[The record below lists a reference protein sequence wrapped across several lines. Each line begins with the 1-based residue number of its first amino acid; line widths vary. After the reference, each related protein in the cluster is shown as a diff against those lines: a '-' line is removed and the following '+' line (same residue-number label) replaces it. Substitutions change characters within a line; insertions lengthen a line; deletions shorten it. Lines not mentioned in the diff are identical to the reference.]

1 MEEKINNQKIF
12 SYVPSVI
19 IKIILESSTTDK
31 DVFCDNID
39 PLKKVTSSKSI
50 IRYNNKFSRYNSI
63 YINQGVFPME
73 TVLQSSLVMSIRLRG
88 FQKLIST
95 LVIKDPKNH
104 KEKIISEY
112 ISIITPRILLK
123 LSGIISE
130 NGGEIVKYN
139 DFELTAIWVNYKNNN
154 KTSLYNAKLGI
165 ICAVEIMKKVNKS
178 EISRGVKL
186 EVSIGMDIGD
196 VSCVFFGGERKRSE
210 FVFLG
215 DALEQAQLCLQ
226 NCIRDEIVIG
236 KELNT
241 LLRKGGEIT
250 TIGIDEDNRFYSLI
264 GYSETKLK
272 DFSKLKGLKLNNNII
287 FMNKSIY
294 ENLSKK
300 IHILSSILPQK
311 LIRYLDLGIESNL
324 QEINV
329 ITIVTILIYFDPEV
343 EDYLS
348 YIQNIIFDI
357 QKATYITFGTLLHI
371 SKIENGYL
379 VRCVWGMEPGSFI
392 DDTARAIAS
401 SSIIGS
407 LTKFYKI
414 KIGIGI
420 STGSCFSGLITLQ
433 GNKKY
438 FTLFGKKVN
447 LSRLLANEAFK
458 NVLGDENKPK
468 YLIFCD
474 KMTKKRSQKWY
485 RHVFVSQFRINI
497 NKRDNVYQ
505 SRDDFYYG
513 SKNEKLSDIE
523 ENGQA
528 NLSDLEKNNKKYT
541 IKRNKKSKKRKS
553 IFKKILKKSKVDNDE
568 FRLLKTPEKEYKLIN
583 EIYTPI
589 EEEEYFIPNYY
600 DPFPLIRTHLK
611 NSFNPKNSLYFINL
625 LKATNSDN
633 IYESKTKYRNHT
645 MAPYSIHKAQSEVK
659 MMKKLKDSQTIFG
672 HSKEIQRFLNIINEA
687 CSKCRRQFFLVRGPM
702 GVGKT
707 LFVRKCLNNFIGL
720 NDYLSKNYYTGDQ
733 FLFSNAMNP
742 FTSTLP
748 YNTINFILRDIFL
761 NIKKIEKI
769 RELCKISEELQF
781 NNEDLN
787 NASFILSIG
796 KNDIDL
802 QIEFDRFKTINTL
815 DFQILRK
822 TKKKR
827 VRAKGGRHESLKT
840 RLFSVVGMIEGPYNF
855 NNCPK
860 LNEFFFRMIKLYK
873 KYLNSNKEY
882 GYFKYN
888 SYSGIGKRSKSK
900 DKNKNKNKN
909 FMKKMPLIFVLDDID
924 QSNKFSIDFIQYLYN
939 NDDKELKPFII
950 ILIEQIPLN
959 ENYRPL
965 THRIFEN
972 FLLSF
977 SDCDCQHAHED
988 KIVCF
993 EIKPLMDKSI
1003 LEKLIIYNYKEAVMN
1018 TYKTNLQK
1026 VDDKI
1031 LEFLLIKTFHG
1042 IPFLVLSLFES
1053 LIKSEKFIQ
1062 ILSGE
1067 IIITSGLMDDINI
1080 FDWSDILL
1088 PYIYEKMAMMAINN
1102 TLAFKEKLL
1111 LEYASVIGT
1120 VFDIKTL
1127 DKLNPIKNFVK
1138 MKDLERILLKI
1149 NNEYFI
1155 EIFTDEVESQKN
1167 KAQNLICQITFP
1179 LMREVLHQ
1187 QFPMEKRSTLH
1198 MQIAKILSTTKKN
1211 IFFSNENELK
1221 ILKRH
1226 LLYSEMNIISEIES
1240 KEIRTL
1246 QDILQN
1252 KKVLNY
1258 NNLKLYIV
1266 KKICSKFYS
1275 NYNGSLMEGNLE
1287 MCLNNKWLKVSY
1299 FIKGSQIYISL
1310 KNPKKVVS
1318 DFIKIIPIKDIYKNG
1333 IITKDSSKLKNNNLL
1348 TIYVSKE
1355 TKPMNPKITKKFLFS
1370 SEKREEICKLDI
1382 TINFMR
1388 VKVSYDK
1395 YVNNF
1400 GISRF
1405 PLYKTKWYLKKS
1417 LMYYSHYEQ
1426 QGISINSMNSIMTVN
1441 KYFQDPYNSDKLF
1454 NKSKLIKKSFNL
1466 IIQSTLGIFLGKIQE
1481 KLNIKMNNLYSETN
1495 EEEYS
1500 RSNSSNLVKFIH
1512 YIYLYFFTTP
1522 KHVKNSIDN
1531 FAANS
1536 ASEIEISNKPTKR
1549 QSQISFRNSFII
1561 MNPYFSIKDKNNE
1574 TNYKKNKSF
1583 KSCLK
1588 KKLNTEKSVEKNKN
1602 DKNNN
1607 SKNKKASSFKKIRKS
1622 KSQAYDE
1629 DMNNEKND
1637 KGEDKINM
1645 SSQNYINII
1654 MKNKNRKKK
1663 LSLFA
1668 PDILRRSLKRF
1679 KTNKHN
1685 TNINRESLLLQS
1697 KNKLNLIIEKNF
1709 ENNNKKNYFSSNS
1722 DNKFAKVEKINQNVE
1737 NDDDDIV
1744 ISDLDFDDD
1753 DDIPNLH
1760 INSIVQSFDSSK
1772 VLNSEEDKETNYIS
1786 NKNDNVNNRDKK
1798 IFKIPNILNLKKYA
1812 NIHDNND
1819 NENEQMTYR
1828 EKNKINIFN
1837 PRQSLFKSENNN
1849 KNNYLNTSREY
1860 PNNKNG
1866 ENGKINLYKE
1876 NKNKKYEEMAI
1887 HAGLTH
1893 KKKNKLP
1900 GDFVPRI
1907 KENGE
1912 MTQHVQLIPS
1922 FEIENKIRI
1931 HTLENSFNKSF
1942 NDEFNKSNIFKT
1954 ASILDNPK
1962 YSYIEDNHNNVKVH
1976 KSNLLKVVK
1985 AKDRNKK

>member
-1 MEEKINNQKIF
+1 
-12 SYVPSVI
+12 
-19 IKIILESSTTDK
+19 
-31 DVFCDNID
+31 
-39 PLKKVTSSKSI
+39 
-50 IRYNNKFSRYNSI
+50 
-63 YINQGVFPME
+63 
-73 TVLQSSLVMSIRLRG
+73 
-88 FQKLIST
+88 
-95 LVIKDPKNH
+95 
-104 KEKIISEY
+104 
-112 ISIITPRILLK
+112 
-123 LSGIISE
+123 
-130 NGGEIVKYN
+130 
-139 DFELTAIWVNYKNNN
+139 
-154 KTSLYNAKLGI
+154 
-165 ICAVEIMKKVNKS
+165 
-178 EISRGVKL
+178 
-186 EVSIGMDIGD
+186 
-196 VSCVFFGGERKRSE
+196 
-210 FVFLG
+210 
-215 DALEQAQLCLQ
+215 
-226 NCIRDEIVIG
+226 
-236 KELNT
+236 
-241 LLRKGGEIT
+241 
-250 TIGIDEDNRFYSLI
+250 
-264 GYSETKLK
+264 
-272 DFSKLKGLKLNNNII
+272 
-287 FMNKSIY
+287 
-294 ENLSKK
+294 
-300 IHILSSILPQK
+300 
-311 LIRYLDLGIESNL
+311 
-324 QEINV
+324 
-329 ITIVTILIYFDPEV
+329 
-343 EDYLS
+343 
-348 YIQNIIFDI
+348 
-357 QKATYITFGTLLHI
+357 
-371 SKIENGYL
+371 
-379 VRCVWGMEPGSFI
+379 
-392 DDTARAIAS
+392 
-401 SSIIGS
+401 
-407 LTKFYKI
+407 
-414 KIGIGI
+414 
-420 STGSCFSGLITLQ
+420 
-433 GNKKY
+433 
-438 FTLFGKKVN
+438 
-447 LSRLLANEAFK
+447 
-458 NVLGDENKPK
+458 
-468 YLIFCD
+468 
-474 KMTKKRSQKWY
+474 
-485 RHVFVSQFRINI
+485 
-497 NKRDNVYQ
+497 
-505 SRDDFYYG
+505 
-513 SKNEKLSDIE
+513 
-523 ENGQA
+523 
-528 NLSDLEKNNKKYT
+528 
-541 IKRNKKSKKRKS
+541 
-553 IFKKILKKSKVDNDE
+553 
-568 FRLLKTPEKEYKLIN
+568 
-583 EIYTPI
+583 
-589 EEEEYFIPNYY
+589 
-600 DPFPLIRTHLK
+600 
-611 NSFNPKNSLYFINL
+611 
-625 LKATNSDN
+625 
-633 IYESKTKYRNHT
+633 
-645 MAPYSIHKAQSEVK
+645 
-659 MMKKLKDSQTIFG
+659 
-672 HSKEIQRFLNIINEA
+672 
-687 CSKCRRQFFLVRGPM
+687 
-702 GVGKT
+702 
-707 LFVRKCLNNFIGL
+707 
-720 NDYLSKNYYTGDQ
+720 
-733 FLFSNAMNP
+733 
-742 FTSTLP
+742 
-748 YNTINFILRDIFL
+748 
-761 NIKKIEKI
+761 
-769 RELCKISEELQF
+769 
-781 NNEDLN
+781 
-787 NASFILSIG
+787 
-796 KNDIDL
+796 
-802 QIEFDRFKTINTL
+802 
-815 DFQILRK
+815 
-822 TKKKR
+822 
-827 VRAKGGRHESLKT
+827 
-840 RLFSVVGMIEGPYNF
+840 
-855 NNCPK
+855 
-860 LNEFFFRMIKLYK
+860 
-873 KYLNSNKEY
+873 
-882 GYFKYN
+882 
-888 SYSGIGKRSKSK
+888 
-900 DKNKNKNKN
+900 
-909 FMKKMPLIFVLDDID
+909 
-924 QSNKFSIDFIQYLYN
+924 
-939 NDDKELKPFII
+939 
-950 ILIEQIPLN
+950 
-959 ENYRPL
+959 
-965 THRIFEN
+965 
-972 FLLSF
+972 
-977 SDCDCQHAHED
+977 
-988 KIVCF
+988 
-993 EIKPLMDKSI
+993 
-1003 LEKLIIYNYKEAVMN
+1003 
-1018 TYKTNLQK
+1018 
-1026 VDDKI
+1026 
-1031 LEFLLIKTFHG
+1031 
-1042 IPFLVLSLFES
+1042 
-1053 LIKSEKFIQ
+1053 
-1062 ILSGE
+1062 
-1067 IIITSGLMDDINI
+1067 
-1080 FDWSDILL
+1080 
-1088 PYIYEKMAMMAINN
+1088 
-1102 TLAFKEKLL
+1102 
-1111 LEYASVIGT
+1111 
-1120 VFDIKTL
+1120 
-1127 DKLNPIKNFVK
+1127 
-1138 MKDLERILLKI
+1138 
-1149 NNEYFI
+1149 
-1155 EIFTDEVESQKN
+1155 
-1167 KAQNLICQITFP
+1167 
-1179 LMREVLHQ
+1179 
-1187 QFPMEKRSTLH
+1187 
-1198 MQIAKILSTTKKN
+1198 
-1211 IFFSNENELK
+1211 
-1221 ILKRH
+1221 
-1226 LLYSEMNIISEIES
+1226 MNIISEIES

-1737 NDDDDIV
+1737 NDDDDII

-1798 IFKIPNILNLKKYA
+1798 IFKIPNTLNLKKYA
-1812 NIHDNND
+1812 NTHDNND

>member
-12 SYVPSVI
+12 SYIPSI
-19 IKIILESSTTDK
+19 ILKIILESSVTDK
-31 DVFCDNID
+31 DVFCDNLDAPKSKSAI
-39 PLKKVTSSKSI
+39 SSKSI
-50 IRYNNKFSRYNSI
+50 ININNKFSKYYSI

-73 TVLQSSLVMSIRLRG
+73 TVLQSSLVMSIKLIG

-95 LVIKDPKNH
+95 LIIKDPKNH

-154 KTSLYNAKLGI
+154 KKTLYNAKLGI
-165 ICAVEIMKKVNKS
+165 ITAIEIMKKVDKT

-186 EVSIGMDIGD
+186 EVSIGIDIGD

-215 DALEQAQLCLQ
+215 DALEQAQLCLEHCMR
-226 NCIRDEIVIG
+226 NEIVIG
-236 KELNT
+236 KELNS
-241 LLRKGGEIT
+241 LLRRGGEIT
-250 TIGIDEDNRFYSLI
+250 TMKIDDEDNRFYSLI
-264 GYSETKLK
+264 GFNETKLK
-272 DFSKLKGLKLNNNII
+272 DFSKLKGFRLNNNIA

-294 ENLSKK
+294 DNLSKK

-329 ITIVTILIYFDPEV
+329 LTIVTILIHFDPEV

-379 VRCVWGMEPGSFI
+379 VRCIWGMEPGCFI
-392 DDTARAIAS
+392 DDTARAISS

-420 STGSCFSGLITLQ
+420 ATGSCFSGLITLQ

-438 FTLFGKKVN
+438 YTLFGKKVN
-447 LSRLLANEAFK
+447 LSRLLADEAFK
-458 NVLGDENKPK
+458 NVLGDENMPK
-468 YLIFCD
+468 YMIFCD

-485 RHVFVSQFRINI
+485 RHVFVSQFRVNI
-497 NKRDNVYQ
+497 NKRDNFYQ
-505 SRDDFYYG
+505 SRDDFFYG
-513 SKNEKLSDIE
+513 SKSEKLSDIE
-523 ENGQA
+523 ESRQS
-528 NLSDLEKNNKKYT
+528 NLSDIEKINKKYT
-541 IKRNKKSKKRKS
+541 IKKSKKPNKRKS
-553 IFKKILKKSKVDNDE
+553 IFRKILKKSKVEN
-568 FRLLKTPEKEYKLIN
+568 FLPKKPKTPEKEYKLIN

-611 NSFNPKNSLYFINL
+611 NSFNPKNNLYFYNL
-625 LKATNSDN
+625 LKISNSGN
-633 IYESKTKYRNHT
+633 IFESKNKFRNHT
-645 MAPYSIHKAQSEVK
+645 MDPYSIHKAQSEVK

-687 CSKCRRQFFLVRGPM
+687 CMKCHRQFFLIKGPM

-707 LFVRKCLNNFIGL
+707 LFVRKSLNNFIGL
-720 NDYLSKNYYTGDQ
+720 NDYLSRNYFTGEQ
-733 FLFSNAMNP
+733 FLFCNAMNP

-761 NIKKIEKI
+761 NLKKIDKI

-802 QIEFDRFKTINTL
+802 QIEFDLFKTINTL

-827 VRAKGGRHESLKT
+827 GRVKGGRHESLKT

-855 NNCPK
+855 KDCQK
-860 LNEFFFRMIKLYK
+860 LNEFFFRMIKIYK
-873 KYLNSNKEY
+873 KYLNSKKVNE
-882 GYFKYN
+882 YFKCN
-888 SYSGIGKRSKSK
+888 SYNDEIKKSK
-900 DKNKNKNKN
+900 DKNKKN
-909 FMKKMPLIFVLDDID
+909 MKKIPLIFVLDDID
-924 QSNKFSIDFIQYLYN
+924 QSNQFSIDFIQYLYN
-939 NDDKELKPFII
+939 HDDKELKPFII
-950 ILIEQIPLN
+950 ILIEQIPFN
-959 ENYRPL
+959 ENFRPL

-972 FLLSF
+972 FLVSF

-988 KIVCF
+988 KIICF
-993 EIKPLMDKSI
+993 DIKPLMDKSN
-1003 LEKLIIYNYKEAVMN
+1003 LEKLIIYNYKESVMN
-1018 TYKTNLQK
+1018 TYKTNLES

-1031 LEFLLIKTFHG
+1031 LEFLLMKTFHG

-1067 IIITSGLMDDINI
+1067 IIITSELMDDINI

-1088 PYIYEKMAMMAINN
+1088 PYVYEKIAMMSINN
-1102 TLAFKEKLL
+1102 TLTFKELL
-1111 LEYASVIGT
+1111 LFKYASVIGT
-1120 VFDIKTL
+1120 VFHIKTL
-1127 DKLNPIKNFVK
+1127 NKLNPIKKFVK
-1138 MKDLERILLKI
+1138 MKDLERTLLKL

-1155 EIFTDEVESQKN
+1155 EIFTDEAETQKN
-1167 KAQNLICQITFP
+1167 KAQNLICHITFP

-1187 QFPMEKRSTLH
+1187 QFPMEKRSSLH
-1198 MQIAKILSTTKKN
+1198 MLIAKILSTTKKN

-1226 LLYSEMNIISEIES
+1226 LLYSEMNIINEIGS
-1240 KEIRTL
+1240 KEVITL

-1275 NYNGSLMEGNLE
+1275 NSIGNLMEGNLE
-1287 MCLNNKWLKVSY
+1287 MFLNSKWLKVSY

-1318 DFIKIIPIKDIYKNG
+1318 DFIQIIPIKDIYKNG
-1333 IITKDSSKLKNNNLL
+1333 IITKDSTKSKNNNLL

-1355 TKPMNPKITKKFLFS
+1355 TKPMSPKITKKYLFS
-1370 SEKREEICKLDI
+1370 SERREEICKLDI

-1395 YVNNF
+1395 YVYNF
-1400 GISRF
+1400 GISHF

-1426 QGISINSMNSIMTVN
+1426 QGISISSMNSIITVN
-1441 KYFQDPYNSDKLF
+1441 KYFQDPFNSDKLF
-1454 NKSKLIKKSFNL
+1454 YKSKLLKKSFNL

-1481 KLNIKMNNLYSETN
+1481 KLNIKMKNLNSETN

-1500 RSNSSNLVKFIH
+1500 RANNSNFIRFIN
-1512 YIYLYFFTTP
+1512 YNFLYFFTTP
-1522 KHVKNSIDN
+1522 SHIKNSIDN
-1531 FAANS
+1531 FVTDAE
-1536 ASEIEISNKPTKR
+1536 SEIEISRKPTNRK
-1549 QSQISFRNSFII
+1549 SNISFRNSFII
-1561 MNPYFSIKDKNNE
+1561 MNPYFTIKDKNNE

-1588 KKLNTEKSVEKNKN
+1588 KKFNPQKILEKNKN
-1602 DKNNN
+1602 NNNKNNKN
-1607 SKNKKASSFKKIRKS
+1607 SISLKKIRKS
-1622 KSQAYDE
+1622 KSHAYDDD
-1629 DMNNEKND
+1629 DMIDENNEYTSHQNN
-1637 KGEDKINM
+1637 IN
-1645 SSQNYINII
+1645 NINII
-1654 MKNKNRKKK
+1654 LKKRKRTKR

-1668 PDILRRSLKRF
+1668 PEILRRSTKRY
-1679 KTNKHN
+1679 KTNKQSS
-1685 TNINRESLLLQS
+1685 NINRKSLLLQS
-1697 KNKLNLIIEKNF
+1697 KNNMNLIIEKNF
-1709 ENNNKKNYFSSNS
+1709 ESSDKRNYFSSNS
-1722 DNKFAKVEKINQNVE
+1722 DNKFVKVEKINQNVE
-1737 NDDDDIV
+1737 NEDDDIT
-1744 ISDLDFDDD
+1744 ISDLDFDEDD
-1753 DDIPNLH
+1753 DDDDTPNLH

-1772 VLNSEEDKETNYIS
+1772 VLNSEEDKETNFIS
-1786 NKNDNVNNRDKK
+1786 NKNDNYNDKK
-1798 IFKIPNILNLKKYA
+1798 VFKIPNKLDLKKYA
-1812 NIHDNND
+1812 NAYDNKD

-1828 EKNKINIFN
+1828 ERNRLSIFN
-1837 PRQSLFKSENNN
+1837 PRQSFFKSETSNYN
-1849 KNNYLNTSREY
+1849 KNNFLNLNTSREY
-1860 PNNKNG
+1860 PNDKNG
-1866 ENGKINLYKE
+1866 ENPKINLYKQ
-1876 NKNKKYEEMAI
+1876 NKNKKYEEIAMQVGFPNI
-1887 HAGLTH
+1887 
-1893 KKKNKLP
+1893 KKNKLP
-1900 GDFVPRI
+1900 GDFVPRL
-1907 KENGE
+1907 KTNEE
-1912 MTQHVQLIPS
+1912 MTHHVQLIPS
-1922 FEIENKIRI
+1922 FYKEKKIHI
-1931 HTLENSFNKSF
+1931 HTLENSFHQSF
-1942 NDEFNKSNIFKT
+1942 NEEFNKSNILKPT
-1954 ASILDNPK
+1954 SILDNPK
-1962 YSYIEDNHNNVKVH
+1962 YSYIEDNCSNNNKKVH
-1976 KSNLLKVVK
+1976 KSNLLKIVK
-1985 AKDRNKK
+1985 AKDRKKK

>member
-31 DVFCDNID
+31 DVFFDNID
-39 PLKKVTSSKSI
+39 PSKRATSSKSI
-50 IRYNNKFSRYNSI
+50 IRYNNKFAGYNSI

-73 TVLQSSLVMSIRLRG
+73 TVLQSSFVMSIRLRG

-95 LVIKDPKNH
+95 LIIKDPKNH

-139 DFELTAIWVNYKNNN
+139 DFELTALWVNYKNNN

-165 ICAVEIMKKVNKS
+165 ISAVEIMKKVDKS

-215 DALEQAQLCLQ
+215 NALEQAQLCLQ
-226 NCIRDEIVIG
+226 NCMLDEIVIG
-236 KELNT
+236 KELNN

-250 TIGIDEDNRFYSLI
+250 TLGIDENNRFYSLI

-287 FMNKSIY
+287 YMNKSIY

-379 VRCVWGMEPGSFI
+379 VRCIWGMEPGSFI

-420 STGSCFSGLITLQ
+420 ATGACFSGLITLQ
-433 GNKKY
+433 GNKKLY
-438 FTLFGKKVN
+438 TVFGKKVN

-485 RHVFVSQFRINI
+485 RHVFVSQFRVNI
-497 NKRDNVYQ
+497 NKKDNFYE

-513 SKNEKLSDIE
+513 SKSGKLSDIE
-523 ENGQA
+523 ENGHS
-528 NLSDLEKNNKKYT
+528 NLSDIEANNKKYT
-541 IKRNKKSKKRKS
+541 IKTSKKPKKRKS
-553 IFKKILKKSKVDNDE
+553 IFKKILKKSKVENDVYKIP
-568 FRLLKTPEKEYKLIN
+568 KTPEKEYKLIN

-633 IYESKTKYRNHT
+633 IYDSKTKFRNHT

-659 MMKKLKDSQTIFG
+659 LMQKLKNSQTIFG

-687 CSKCRRQFFLVRGPM
+687 CIKCYKQFFLIKGPM

-707 LFVRKCLNNFIGL
+707 LFVRKCLNNFFGL
-720 NDYLSKNYYTGDQ
+720 NDYLSRNYYTGDQ
-733 FLFSNAMNP
+733 FLFCNAMNP

-748 YNTINFILRDIFL
+748 FNTINFILRDIFL
-761 NIKKIEKI
+761 NIKKIDKI
-769 RELCKISEELQF
+769 RELCKISEELEF

-827 VRAKGGRHESLKT
+827 GRAKAKGRHESLKT
-840 RLFSVVGMIEGPYNF
+840 RLFSVVGMIEGPYIF
-855 NNCPK
+855 KDCQK

-873 KYLNSNKEY
+873 KHLNASKEF
-882 GYFKYN
+882 GYFKSN
-888 SYSGIGKRSKSK
+888 SYNDSGKKRRE
-900 DKNKNKNKN
+900 KNKNI
-909 FMKKMPLIFVLDDID
+909 MKKIPLIFVLDDID
-924 QSNKFSIDFIQYLYN
+924 KSNQFSIDFIQYLYN
-939 NDDKELKPFII
+939 QNEKELNPFII
-950 ILIEQIPLN
+950 ILIEQIPFN

-965 THRIFEN
+965 THRIFET
-972 FLLSF
+972 FLISF
-977 SDCDCQHAHED
+977 SDCDYKHAHQE
-988 KIVCF
+988 KIICF

-1003 LEKLIIYNYKEAVMN
+1003 LEKLIIYNYKEAVWN
-1018 TYKTNLQK
+1018 TYRTNLQS

-1031 LEFLLIKTFHG
+1031 LEFLLMKTFHG

-1062 ILSGE
+1062 VLSGE
-1067 IIITSGLMDDINI
+1067 IIITSELMDDNNI

-1088 PYIYEKMAMMAINN
+1088 PYVYEKIAMMSINS
-1102 TLAFKEKLL
+1102 TLDFKEIVLL
-1111 LEYASVIGT
+1111 KYASVIGT
-1120 VFDIKTL
+1120 VFDIKAL

-1149 NNEYFI
+1149 YNEYFI
-1155 EIFTDEVESQKN
+1155 EIFTDEAETQKG
-1167 KAQNLICQITFP
+1167 KALNLICQITFP

-1187 QFPMEKRSTLH
+1187 HFPMEKRSTLH

-1211 IFFSNENELK
+1211 IFFSIENELK

-1226 LLYSEMNIISEIES
+1226 LLYSEMNILSEIES

-1258 NNLKLYIV
+1258 NNLKLYLV
-1266 KKICSKFYS
+1266 RKICSKFYS
-1275 NYNGSLMEGNLE
+1275 NYNGNLMEGNLE

-1333 IITKDSSKLKNNNLL
+1333 MITKDSTKSKNSNLL

-1355 TKPMNPKITKKFLFS
+1355 TKPMKPKITKKFLFS
-1370 SEKREEICKLDI
+1370 SEQREEICKLDI

-1395 YVNNF
+1395 YVHNF
-1400 GISRF
+1400 GISHF

-1426 QGISINSMNSIMTVN
+1426 QGISISSVNSIINLN
-1441 KYFQDPYNSDKLF
+1441 KYFQDPFNSDNLF
-1454 NKSKLIKKSFNL
+1454 NKAKLIKKSFNL

-1500 RSNSSNLVKFIH
+1500 RSNSSHFVKFFN
-1512 YIYLYFFTTP
+1512 YIYLYFFTMP
-1522 KHVKNSIDN
+1522 KHIKNSIDN
-1531 FAANS
+1531 FVANA

-1561 MNPYFSIKDKNNE
+1561 MNPYFSIKDKNND

-1588 KKLNTEKSVEKNKN
+1588 KKLNSQKSLEKNKN
-1602 DKNNN
+1602 KNNN
-1607 SKNKKASSFKKIRKS
+1607 VSKSRKTPSLKKIRKS

-1629 DMNNEKND
+1629 NINNDKNY
-1637 KGEDKINM
+1637 KGEDKKNIL
-1645 SSQNYINII
+1645 SEKYINII
-1654 MKNKNRKKK
+1654 MNSKKRKKK

-1679 KTNKHN
+1679 KTNNHS

-1697 KNKLNLIIEKNF
+1697 KNKLSLIIEKKF
-1709 ENNNKKNYFSSNS
+1709 DKSDKKNYFSSNS

-1737 NDDDDIV
+1737 NDDDDII
-1744 ISDLDFDDD
+1744 ISDLDFDEDD
-1753 DDIPNLH
+1753 DTPNLH
-1760 INSIVQSFDSSK
+1760 INTIVQSFDSSK
-1772 VLNSEEDKETNYIS
+1772 VLNTEETNFFS
-1786 NKNDNVNNRDKK
+1786 NKNNIDQDKK
-1798 IFKIPNILNLKKYA
+1798 VLKIPNKLDLKKYA

-1819 NENEQMTYR
+1819 NENDQLTYR
-1828 EKNKINIFN
+1828 EKNKISIFN
-1837 PRQSLFKSENNN
+1837 PRSSFYKSENNN

-1876 NKNKKYEEMAI
+1876 NKNRKYEEMAM
-1887 HAGLTH
+1887 HAGFPH

-1907 KENGE
+1907 KVNGE

-1922 FEIENKIRI
+1922 FETENKIRI

-1942 NDEFNKSNIFKT
+1942 NDEFNKSHILKPT
-1954 ASILDNPK
+1954 SILDNPK
-1962 YSYIEDNHNNVKVH
+1962 YSYIEDNYNNVKVH
-1976 KSNLLKVVK
+1976 KSNLLKI
-1985 AKDRNKK
+1985 AKDKDWKKK